1 MGQIQAAV
9 LLGQAVHMLLSGTLT
24 QVRKNIRY
32 HLSVFFCATVLL
44 GEIFCNTATYHRI
57 TEP

>member
-9 LLGQAVHMLLSGTLT
+9 VLGQAVHMLLLGTLT
-24 QVRKNIRY
+24 QVRGTSRS

-44 GEIFCNTATYHRI
+44 GEFFCNTATYHRI
-57 TEP
+57 TEL